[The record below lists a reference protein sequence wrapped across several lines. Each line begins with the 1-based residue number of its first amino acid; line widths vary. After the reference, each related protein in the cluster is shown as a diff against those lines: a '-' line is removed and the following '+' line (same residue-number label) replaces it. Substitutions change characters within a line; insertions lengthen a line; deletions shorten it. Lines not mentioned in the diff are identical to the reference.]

1 MLSNCERSCYT
12 TLDRNLTAQVV
23 TFGFQE
29 DGKMMKARFCSAL
42 HPAQLQHILY
52 VAEHDLEFRR
62 EPTQRRFARAY
73 LSDVDTDAGYQFSYA
88 HG

>member
-1 MLSNCERSCYT
+1 MFSNCERSCYT
-12 TLDRNLTAQVV
+12 TLDGNLTAQVMD
-23 TFGFQE
+23 FGFQE
-29 DGKMMKARFCSAL
+29 DGKMMKARLCSAL

-52 VAEHDLEFRR
+52 VAEHDLEFRC

-73 LSDVDTDAGYQFSYA
+73 LSDVDTDAGYQFSYG